1 LKFEIVGGQVVFSPK
16 YSQQASC
23 YSVADEDS
31 FSRAVRAY
39 NPYMHHFYSMQRI
52 DMFIKSFRLS
62 ANISVPF
69 MVELATILVPVCY
82 GKHKVLPILWEV
94 RDTFKFYRPGVYA
107 TPALEKAKHNLVS
120 FNYKT
125 HNQIVDQVK
134 VFLGSEEGRRVKKEF
149 ASVISDLV
157 SNDKESDNIFN
168 AAFKSYIN
176 WVIGNRN
183 KVIIKIILKAVIP
196 DWVLNYYRTRQT
208 IKHMGGVDTDSSTKN
223 TLDKIRLSVLTFS
236 KCYLR

>member
-1 LKFEIVGGQVVFSPK
+1 HLPDLNFVQKILEVAGGITTPYVCISADDDYLLESGLQEAAHFLENNHDFVSAQGRYLKFEIVGGQVVFSPK

-94 RDTFKFYRPGVYA
+94 RDAFKFYRPSVYA

-134 VFLGSEEGRRVKKEF
+134 VF
-149 ASVISDLV
+149 
-157 SNDKESDNIFN
+157 
-168 AAFKSYIN
+168 
-176 WVIGNRN
+176 
-183 KVIIKIILKAVIP
+183 
-196 DWVLNYYRTRQT
+196 
-208 IKHMGGVDTDSSTKN
+208 
-223 TLDKIRLSVLTFS
+223 
-236 KCYLR
+236 